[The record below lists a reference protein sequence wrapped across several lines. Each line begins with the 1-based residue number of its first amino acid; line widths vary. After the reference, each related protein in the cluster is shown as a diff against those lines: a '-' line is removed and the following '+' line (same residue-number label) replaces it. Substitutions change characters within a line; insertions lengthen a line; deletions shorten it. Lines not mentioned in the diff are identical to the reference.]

1 MRKVSL
7 SEFAKIQGVSKARVS
22 QWRDE
27 GRLVLVPVSGR
38 KHPLVNVEA
47 SVRLIAQTTD
57 MDRATSGENAGGMS
71 LAVSQALDD
80 DAVMSELKKA
90 RLHRERQEAQLAEL
104 KLKVEASEL
113 VEAALVDRTITTV
126 AADIRLALERLP
138 ARVSSKVA
146 ALSDRLEVE
155 QVLLKSV
162 DEVLEDLAES
172 IRSQRSRNVRE
183 AQEDV
188 LEASL

>member
-47 SVRLIAQTTD
+47 SQRLIAQTTD

-113 VEAALVDRTITTV
+113 VESALVDRTITTV

-162 DEVLEDLAES
+162 DEVLVDLAES
-172 IRSQRSRNVRE
+172 IRSQRLLNMRE
-183 AQEDV
+183 AQEDA